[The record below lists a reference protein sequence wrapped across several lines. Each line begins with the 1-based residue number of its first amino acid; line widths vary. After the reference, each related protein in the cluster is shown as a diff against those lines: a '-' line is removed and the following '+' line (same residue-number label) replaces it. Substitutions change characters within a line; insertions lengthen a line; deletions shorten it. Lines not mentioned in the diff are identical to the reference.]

1 MNNEYYK
8 YKYQLNV
15 SECKYYSSIEFEND
29 SSELID
35 TSRQTISIK
44 FFDIFGEPY
53 YYQSFSIITNRKDTL
68 FFLMIDK
75 NDTTFKIPYEPF
87 NILITGYTEP
97 INIFVPLDHQHRTSK
112 INLYLQSSINDLIP
126 VVRSKYPLT
135 SSDLLE
141 ILSSLQKKFCDRQDI
156 SKELKR
162 YTKRG
167 ISISYQL

>member
-1 MNNEYYK
+1 
-8 YKYQLNV
+8 
-15 SECKYYSSIEFEND
+15 
-29 SSELID
+29 
-35 TSRQTISIK
+35 
-44 FFDIFGEPY
+44 
-53 YYQSFSIITNRKDTL
+53 
-68 FFLMIDK
+68 
-75 NDTTFKIPYEPF
+75 
-87 NILITGYTEP
+87 
-97 INIFVPLDHQHRTSK
+97 VPLDHQHRTSK